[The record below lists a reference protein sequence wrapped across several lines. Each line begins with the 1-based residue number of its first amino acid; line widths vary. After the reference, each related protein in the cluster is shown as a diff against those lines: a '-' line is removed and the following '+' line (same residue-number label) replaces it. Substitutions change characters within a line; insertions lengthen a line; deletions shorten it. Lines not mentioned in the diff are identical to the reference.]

1 MKKIKLTVE
10 VECTDSTC
18 ISDLVSDLEDGL
30 LCDNVKK
37 STVEYEENGTLQVEE
52 FENPDFEEQE
62 ENYVSEISYLP
73 IHRL

>member
-1 MKKIKLTVE
+1 MKTVKFTLE

-37 STVEYEENGTLQVEE
+37 STVEYEENGTIQTEE
-52 FENPDFEEQE
+52 FENTDFEEE
-62 ENYVSEISYLP
+62 
-73 IHRL
+73 

>member
-1 MKKIKLTVE
+1 MKTIKLTVE
-10 VECTDSTC
+10 VECTDSTS

-52 FENPDFEEQE
+52 FENPDFEE
-62 ENYVSEISYLP
+62 
-73 IHRL
+73 

>member
-10 VECTDSTC
+10 IECSDSTC

-37 STVEYEENGTLQVEE
+37 STIEYEENGTLQTNE
-52 FENPDFEEQE
+52 FENEDFEEE
-62 ENYVSEISYLP
+62 
-73 IHRL
+73 

>member
-18 ISDLVSDLEDGL
+18 VSDLVSDLEDGL

-52 FENPDFEEQE
+52 FENPDFEE
-62 ENYVSEISYLP
+62 
-73 IHRL
+73 